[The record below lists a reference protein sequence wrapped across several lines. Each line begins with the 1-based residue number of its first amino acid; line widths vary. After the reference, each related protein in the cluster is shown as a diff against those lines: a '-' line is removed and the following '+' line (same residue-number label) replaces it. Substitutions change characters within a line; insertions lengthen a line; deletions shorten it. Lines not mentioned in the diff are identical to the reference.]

1 MEWKPGTV
9 VRNQGGH
16 DVGFFIVV
24 SFDGKFVY
32 IDNGKSRL
40 LEKTKKKNQKH
51 MSPTRTVLDMTS
63 ITTDKKL
70 REALWT
76 FNYGRAGEQ
85 IVEERDSLG

>member
-32 IDNGKSRL
+32 IANGKSRL
-40 LEKTKKKNQKH
+40 LEKPKKKNPKH
-51 MSPTRTVLDMTS
+51 LSPTGQFW
-63 ITTDKKL
+63 I
-70 REALWT
+70 
-76 FNYGRAGEQ
+76 
-85 IVEERDSLG
+85 

>member
-32 IDNGKSRL
+32 IANGKSRL
-40 LEKTKKKNQKH
+40 LEKPKKKNPKH
-51 MSPTRTVLDMTS
+51 LSPTRTVLDMTS

-70 REALWT
+70 REALWP
-76 FNYGRAGEQ
+76 FNYGTAGEQ
-85 IVEERDSLG
+85 DVEERDSLG

>member
-32 IDNGKSRL
+32 IANGKSRL
-40 LEKTKKKNQKH
+40 LEKPK
-51 MSPTRTVLDMTS
+51 
-63 ITTDKKL
+63 
-70 REALWT
+70 
-76 FNYGRAGEQ
+76 
-85 IVEERDSLG
+85 